1 MLSYG
6 VLEVLVS
13 VVEEDVPELVD
24 VPVSEVDVVV
34 FVLSVVE
41 EADDDVVSESFP
53 FPPPP

>member
-6 VLEVLVS
+6 VVEVVVS

>member
-1 MLSYG
+1 M
-6 VLEVLVS
+6 VEVLVS

-41 EADDDVVSESFP
+41 EADDDEVSESFP